1 MSQISWKPP
10 HSFCL
15 LRSSPGTMSVW
26 LTLLAG
32 LALLA
37 LPLFKKRFPH
47 FGEDCTYIL
56 RSIRCGIR
64 LTKYKKIK
72 PFYSI
77 VDCFLDAV
85 KRHPDKTFLR
95 FEGVEYSYGEVDKQS
110 NKVAR
115 ALQAEAR
122 LREGDPVAL
131 FLANEPSFVWTWLGL
146 AKLGCPAALL
156 NFNIRSKSLLHCFS
170 CCGAKVII
178 ASAGKTGPGPSLV
191 PQSFLVLKRVGGA
204 KK

>member
-1 MSQISWKPP
+1 MY
-10 HSFCL
+10 
-15 LRSSPGTMSVW
+15 VW
-26 LTLLAG
+26 FTLLAG
-32 LALLA
+32 LALLS
-37 LPLFKKRFPH
+37 LPLLKKRFPH
-47 FGEDCTYIL
+47 FGEDFTYIL

-72 PFYSI
+72 PFYSV

-85 KRHPDKTFLR
+85 KRHPEKTFLR

-170 CCGAKVII
+170 CCGAKVIV
-178 ASAGKTGPGPSLV
+178 ASAGKTGDRVLHWSPSH
-191 PQSFLVLKRVGGA
+191 SWC
-204 KK
+204 